1 MNRRVTLLLL
11 GTIAAVCAGAAEWPV
26 LRTYEGEALR
36 RVKKIARLLEG
47 PILPE
52 EYEGWEGCSLPNH
65 GYPRFAKATFRTAYP
80 LAQVELEDPQVPVR
94 VSLAALPRAG
104 RRGRQRPVR
113 AVSDAGSPAL
123 RGRGDS
129 DGRKRNP
136 FDEAECGHHYARALA
151 AWSVLKAWERTK

>member
-1 MNRRVTLLLL
+1 MLLL

-52 EYEGWEGCSLPNH
+52 EYEGWAGCSLPNH
-65 GYPRFAKATFRTAYP
+65 GYARFAKATFRTAYP

-94 VSLAALPRAG
+94 VRLAALPRAG